1 MHYVIYPDLLFI
13 ENFICNV
20 LFLTFF
26 KSLFFPAATWKRIL
40 LAGTMT
46 ALCNTCASILF
57 FNCIWILQLGI
68 LFPAAG
74 LMVLACFQIRE
85 RRRMLYLFYQMMLWT
100 LVPGGLM
107 QVLQQW
113 TKIKEK
119 MLCTA
124 TAGLIIVFGMLEKI
138 MKVYRKQNEC
148 MREIALYYQGK
159 CIHVR
164 GFADTGNQLRDPVT
178 KLPVSIVSKD
188 VWERLTED
196 TKVPLYR
203 LIPYKTVGNP
213 DGILW
218 SAQIDY
224 MVILEGAK
232 SQIFERPMLAVTEQS
247 FEGVF
252 HYSILLHS
260 DFC

>member
-1 MHYVIYPDLLFI
+1 MLLF
-13 ENFICNV
+13 
-20 LFLTFF
+20 
-26 KSLFFPAATWKRIL
+26 AT
-40 LAGTMT
+40 
-46 ALCNTCASILF
+46 
-57 FNCIWILQLGI
+57 
-68 LFPAAG
+68 
-74 LMVLACFQIRE
+74 V
-85 RRRMLYLFYQMMLWT
+85 
-100 LVPGGLM
+100 
-107 QVLQQW
+107 
-113 TKIKEK
+113 
-119 MLCTA
+119 
-124 TAGLIIVFGMLEKI
+124 GLIIVFGIMEKI

-178 KLPVSIVSKD
+178 KLPVSIVTKD

-196 TKVPLYR
+196 KKVPLYR

-224 MVILEGAK
+224 MVILEGAR